1 MKNPANSNIY
11 EANARN
17 VLEAY
22 AAFVEGTPESL
33 LLAVCDGAPSASACE
48 ALASSAERLGFRRS
62 IAWLRLS
69 DKASGASAAAA
80 PELEAAPASAIDP
93 ASAPEPAP
101 AADPESAAAADHE
114 SAPEPAP
121 ALGADDVFAIVE
133 GIDPIALVALDAASC
148 RMLADAYRC
157 DVPQDAHCRIFGR
170 DAAAFRDFTAMLTDE
185 DAKQRAWAILKR
197 LQS

>member
-33 LLAVCDGAPSASACE
+33 LLAVCDDAPSASACE

-62 IAWLRLS
+62 IAWLSLRP
-69 DKASGASAAAA
+69 GT
-80 PELEAAPASAIDP
+80 
-93 ASAPEPAP
+93 
-101 AADPESAAAADHE
+101 AD
-114 SAPEPAP
+114 AP
-121 ALGADDVFAIVE
+121 ALSTDDVFTIVE

>member
-33 LLAVCDGAPSASACE
+33 LLAVCEGTPSASTCE

-80 PELEAAPASAIDP
+80 PELEAAAASAIDP

-101 AADPESAAAADHE
+101 AADHE